1 MLNPILTYC
10 LTAATILTTGA
21 FLYYLGFFRST
32 YLNWNRS
39 LLWGLLLASLFI
51 PQIQVPETWTIWH
64 KIPALQSETTL
75 ASRAG
80 KVDKGVQSLLEQE
93 FSERIQISIADQSD
107 IKVSSEL
114 APEFQLNWFRLIVW
128 IYGLGCLAFGLR
140 FVLQIISLW
149 KLYHQARIEQRDG
162 YRLVIYPGELS
173 PFAFGRCIFI
183 AESLYRSPELELVL
197 THELAHI
204 RQRHTLDI
212 LAAELLIVWQWFN
225 PGAWLYRWL
234 VETNLEYLAD
244 RSVLQQQW
252 NKKQYQLSLLTWAN
266 TNPGNHLSTSYNFS
280 RLKERIMMMNRK
292 PASNLYLLRYAA
304 MGMMLPTFILF
315 NKPSQESLMVKASD
329 PFVWPLLDT
338 KPVFEQPTIVHL
350 PAPKPSETAQI
361 KKKVEQRTTIAQ
373 DTAKEEEISF
383 MLIVN
388 PNLDADQQEK
398 IRNEKFPLG
407 KKLELTKNSAGRI
420 TGARMLNESGGN
432 CYTSHDSNDDLPIVL
447 YGGRNSCGTGTFD
460 TDVLDKLIA
469 NQWPKTMKV
478 MTYGIPSD
486 PLLLESY
493 RIKILATKELYS
505 QERLKFL
512 ASKNWIVSNSNGST
526 TYRMP
531 VKEDAWSRV
540 KRQVQ
545 SIAAQGKPYV
555 VIVNGYTYLSELPSI
570 EFSKIT
576 KMIVYNETTT
586 EYIEGTL
593 NVKKHEQSGLRVEIS
608 LE

>member
-1 MLNPILTYC
+1 MINPALTYC
-10 LTAATILTTGA
+10 LTTAAILVTGA
-21 FLYYLGFFRST
+21 LLYYLCFLKST
-32 YLNWNRS
+32 FLNWNRR
-39 LLWGLLLASLFI
+39 LLWGLLLASLVV
-51 PQIQVPETWTIWH
+51 PLIQVPETWTIWH
-64 KIPALQSETTL
+64 KMPVKQSETLT
-75 ASRAG
+75 SRAG

-93 FSERIQISIADQSD
+93 FSERVQISIADQSD
-107 IKVSSEL
+107 TRVGSEP
-114 APEFQLNWFRLIVW
+114 APEFQLNWFRLTLW
-128 IYGLGCLAFGLR
+128 LYGLGCLAFGLR
-140 FVLQIISLW
+140 FVLQILSLW

-183 AESLYRSPELELVL
+183 AASLYRSPELELVL

-212 LAAELLIVWQWFN
+212 LAAELLLVWQWFN

-252 NKKQYQLSLLTWAN
+252 NKKHYQLSLLTWAN
-266 TNPGNHLSTSYNFS
+266 INPGNHLSTSYNFS

-292 PASNLYLLRYAA
+292 PSSNLYLLRYAA
-304 MGMMLPTFILF
+304 MGMLLPTFILF
-315 NKPSQESLMVKASD
+315 NKPSQARVTVKAYNQSA
-329 PFVWPLLDT
+329 WQALDN
-338 KPVFEQPTIVHL
+338 KPVFEQPTMVNL
-350 PAPKPSETAQI
+350 PAPKFSETALV
-361 KKKVEQRTTIAQ
+361 KNKAEQRIPIAQ

-420 TGARMLNESGGN
+420 TGARMVNESGGN
-432 CYTSHDSNDDLPIVL
+432 CYTSHEANDDLPIVL

-486 PLLLESY
+486 PLLLEAY
-493 RIKILATKELYS
+493 RIKILAAKRLYD
-505 QERLKFL
+505 EEHLKFL
-512 ASKNWIVSNSNGST
+512 ASKNWIVYNSNSST

-531 VKEDAWSRV
+531 VKEDSWSRV
-540 KRQVQ
+540 KKQIQAMV
-545 SIAAQGKPYV
+545 AEGKPYA
-555 VIVNGYTYLSELPSI
+555 VIVNGYTYQSELPSI
-570 EFSKIT
+570 ELSKIA
-576 KMIVYNETTT
+576 KMIVYDEMKT

-593 NVKKHEQSGLRVEIS
+593 NVKKYEKSGLRVEIT

>member
-10 LTAATILTTGA
+10 LTAAAMLTTGA
-21 FLYYLGFFRST
+21 LLFYLCFFRST
-32 YLNWNRS
+32 YLNWNRT
-39 LLWGLLLASLFI
+39 LLWGLFLTSLVI
-51 PQIQVPETWTIWH
+51 PLIQVPETWTIWH
-64 KIPALQSETTL
+64 IMPVKQSETLT
-75 ASRAG
+75 SRAG

-93 FSERIQISIADQSD
+93 FSERVQISVADQSGP
-107 IKVSSEL
+107 KVGSEP
-114 APEFQLNWFRLIVW
+114 APEFQLNWFRLTLW
-128 IYGLGCLAFGLR
+128 LYGLGCLAFGLR

-183 AESLYRSPELELVL
+183 SESLYGSTEFGLVL

-212 LAAELLIVWQWFN
+212 LAAELLLIWQWFN

-244 RSVLQQQW
+244 RGVLQQQW
-252 NKKQYQLSLLTWAN
+252 DKKQYQLSLLNWSNASAN
-266 TNPGNHLSTSYNFS
+266 NRLSTSYNFLL
-280 RLKERIMMMNRK
+280 LKERIMMMNRK
-292 PASNLYLLRYAA
+292 PSSNLYLLRYAA

-315 NKPSQESLMVKASD
+315 NKPSQAIVTVKASNQ
-329 PFVWPLLDT
+329 FASQMLDN
-338 KPVFEQPTIVHL
+338 KPVSESPTLLNL
-350 PAPKPSETAQI
+350 PAPTPQEKTPMKQKPVLSATP
-361 KKKVEQRTTIAQ
+361 TQ
-373 DTAKEEEISF
+373 DTAKEEEFSF

-388 PNLDADQQEK
+388 PNLDAAQQEK

-407 KKLELTKNSAGRI
+407 KKLELTKNGAGRI
-420 TGARMLNESGGN
+420 TGARMVNESGGN
-432 CYTSHDSNDDLPIVL
+432 CYTSHEANDDLPIVL

-460 TDVLDKLIA
+460 TDLLDKLIA
-469 NQWPKTMKV
+469 NQWPKTIKV

-486 PLLLESY
+486 PLLLEAY
-493 RIKILATKELYS
+493 RIKILAANALYT

-526 TYRMP
+526 SYGIP
-531 VKEDAWSRV
+531 VKEDIWSRV
-540 KRQVQ
+540 KKQVQ
-545 SIAAQGKPYV
+545 AMTAQGKPYV
-555 VIVNGYTYLSELPSI
+555 VIVNGYTYLSELPNI
-570 EFSKIT
+570 ELSKIT
-576 KMIVYNETTT
+576 KMIVHDETTT

-593 NVKKHEQSGLRVEIS
+593 NVKKHEKSGLRVEIS